1 MDDKILELVSDF
13 LLGNKPNKILN
24 AGGTK
29 ITSTQDSLVIN
40 NSGWFK

>member
-13 LLGNKPNKILN
+13 LSGNKPNKIFN
-24 AGGTK
+24 VGGTK
-29 ITSTQDSLVIN
+29 ITSTQDSLTIN